1 LFHLKTMTNAPASAP
16 ESSGGYGF
24 CLFLTIARSVFWRY
38 RISAKFRNG
47 LCQAGIEPVGIKHV
61 IRRQL
66 SVVRKYKM
74 PNTLNPQ
81 RTAGGQAVPL
91 LNRPHQIRTVDAYDA
106 DDHACNLTAWK
117 QNYDQITPG
126 KFHGVLAELQ
136 MPQMQVF
143 LEQTSQAVHQSCCV
157 WPDAFWFG
165 LQMHANSGRING
177 RLCGTG
183 AIMVRP
189 GNCEF
194 ELVTPVDY
202 AIYGIVIRRNALLCA
217 ADQMRC
223 RIDWSQLAN
232 AEVLHVADAANTAC
246 LQTLASLL
254 SDHDA
259 GSEQIPA
266 ASLEL
271 PQQAVMMAIL
281 SMLDTSEADRALS
294 SSFMRRQRIVGQ
306 ARDYVLAHRDQAIA
320 VPELCEHLHVSR
332 RTLQYCFE
340 DVLGISPIQYLRIIR
355 LNGAR
360 RHLREDLSNSR
371 TVRDVAADWGFWHF
385 SQFSSDYRKL
395 FGQSP
400 SELLRQRILAPSLAS
415 SA

>member
-1 LFHLKTMTNAPASAP
+1 
-16 ESSGGYGF
+16 
-24 CLFLTIARSVFWRY
+24 
-38 RISAKFRNG
+38 
-47 LCQAGIEPVGIKHV
+47 
-61 IRRQL
+61 
-66 SVVRKYKM
+66 M

-81 RTAGGQAVPL
+81 GTVGGQAVPL
-91 LNRPHQIRTVDAYDA
+91 LSRPHQIRTVDACDV
-106 DDHACNLTAWK
+106 DEHACNLTAWK

-126 KFHGVLAELQ
+126 KFHGVIAELQ

-143 LEQTSQAVHQSCCV
+143 REQTSQAVHQSCCV
-157 WPDAFWFG
+157 WPEGLWFG

-177 RLCGTG
+177 RLCDTG

-202 AIYGIVIRRNALLCA
+202 AIYGIVIRRNTLLCA

-223 RIDWSQLAN
+223 RIDWSQLTN
-232 AEVLHVADAANTAC
+232 TEFLHVTDAANTTC
-246 LQTLASLL
+246 LQTLAYIL
-254 SDHDA
+254 SENNVGNEHK
-259 GSEQIPA
+259 PA
-266 ASLEL
+266 ASLEF

-281 SMLDTSEADRALS
+281 SMLDTNEVDSAVS
-294 SSFMRRQRIVGQ
+294 NSFMRRQRIVGQ

-320 VPELCEHLHVSR
+320 VPELCERLHVSR
-332 RTLQYCFE
+332 RTLQYCFNE
-340 DVLGISPIQYLRIIR
+340 VLGISPIQYLRIIR

-360 RHLREDLSNSR
+360 RHLREDLSSSR

-400 SELLRQRILAPSLAS
+400 SESLRQRTLNPNLAS
-415 SA
+415 SG